1 MTDWTHIGLTALLV
15 VACATETPQTGK
27 AQASKPKKDVSK
39 IDACALITSADIET
53 AAGWKPEASEP
64 KMYGGTLT
72 CSYHRADGTK
82 VQSVTLIVSSGMR
95 VLESSASMA
104 DWRKKQAER
113 HPEIKMTIQPVEG
126 LGVPAISHQ
135 AEGDSVP
142 TLEASAKGVL
152 LAVRSSSLEVSK
164 ALAAKAIGRLP

>member
-1 MTDWTHIGLTALLV
+1 MHTAIAALLV
-15 VACATETPQTGK
+15 AACASEAPQTGE
-27 AQASKPKKDVSK
+27 AQAAKPKKNVSK
-39 IDACALITSADIET
+39 IDACALITSAEIET
-53 AAGWKPEASEP
+53 AAGWKPEPADT
-64 KMYGGTLT
+64 KTYGGTAT

-82 VQSVTLIVSSGMR
+82 VQSVALIISPGMR

-104 DWRKKQAER
+104 DWRKKQVER
-113 HPEIKMTIQPVEG
+113 HPEFKMIIQPVEG
-126 LGVPAISHQ
+126 LGVPAISNQ

-152 LAVRSSSLEVSK
+152 VAVRSSSLELSK